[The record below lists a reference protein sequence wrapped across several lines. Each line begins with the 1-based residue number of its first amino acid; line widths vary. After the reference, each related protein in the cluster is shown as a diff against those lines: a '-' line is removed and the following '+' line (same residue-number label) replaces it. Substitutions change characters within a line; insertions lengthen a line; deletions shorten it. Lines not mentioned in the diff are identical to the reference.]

1 MRKEKK
7 FTLIELLVVIGIIA
21 ILASMLMPALQKAKE
36 KANQADCMNNIKQ
49 IGTTIMMYASDFK
62 NMYPVGIEA
71 NGKMPEDSVL
81 HNGHAFANL
90 MYCEYITTG
99 KTFNCRSAKQT
110 AVGRND
116 WDKLAGNEDDSDGKT
131 VSDTKNKYNSYLYI
145 GGLSSTEVNSEY
157 GIARDKNLNHKSYG
171 NVLWGDGHASGE
183 GGTKGENGQWY
194 KKDNYFNMNPYDKDD
209 FELVSENTLWPTSKG
224 D

>member
-1 MRKEKK
+1 MRKEKN

-62 NMYPVGIEA
+62 SMYPAGVDS
-71 NGKMPEDSVL
+71 NGAMSDSTL
-81 HNGHAFANL
+81 HNSHVFGNL

-99 KTFNCRSAKQT
+99 KTFVCRSTKQSPVARDGWAT
-110 AVGRND
+110 
-116 WDKLAGNEDDSDGKT
+116 LAGDTDTSGGKT
-131 VSDTKNKYNSYLYI
+131 DKYNSYLII
-145 GGLSSTEVNSEY
+145 GGISSIDVTAEH
-157 GIARDKNLNHKSYG
+157 GIARDKNLCHKSYG
-171 NVLWGDGHASGE
+171 NVLWGDGHATGE
-183 GGTKGENGQWY
+183 AGN
-194 KKDNYFNMNPYDKDD
+194 KKSKWQAKDD
-209 FELVSENTLWPTSKG
+209 YFSYDDMKSETGLETDNSLWKTN

>member
-1 MRKEKK
+1 MRKER

-62 NMYPVGIEA
+62 NMYPAGIDA
-71 NGKMPEDSVL
+71 SGNMSDSTL
-81 HNGHAFANL
+81 HNAHAFGNL

-99 KTFNCRSAKQT
+99 KTFNCRSTKQT
-110 AVGRND
+110 AVARDG
-116 WDKLAGNEDDSDGKT
+116 WKTLAGDTDTADGKT
-131 VSDTKNKYNSYLYI
+131 DKYNSYLYI

-157 GIARDKNLNHKSYG
+157 GIGRDKNLNHKSYG

-183 GGTKGENGQWY
+183 AGNKNTKWQE
-194 KKDNYFNMNPYDKDD
+194 KDNAFGMNPYDTDD
-209 FELVSENTLWPTSKG
+209 FELASENSLWPTKKKG
-224 D
+224 SD

>member
-1 MRKEKK
+1 MRKEKS

-62 NMYPVGIEA
+62 SMYPAGIDAE
-71 NGKMPEDSVL
+71 GKMPDDRVI
-81 HNGHAFANL
+81 HNAGVFANL

-99 KTFNCRSAKQT
+99 KTFNCRSTKHT
-110 AVGRND
+110 AVSRDG
-116 WDKLAGNEDDSDGKT
+116 WATLAGDTDTASGKT
-131 VSDTKNKYNSYLYI
+131 DKYNSYLFI
-145 GGLSSTEVNSEY
+145 GGISSVDATAEH
-157 GIARDKNLNHKSYG
+157 GIARDKNSNHKSYG
-171 NVLWGDGHASGE
+171 NVLWGDGHATGE
-183 GGTKGENGQWY
+183 AGNKNTKWQT
-194 KKDNYFNMNPYDKDD
+194 KDDYFNYDDLKTETGLETD
-209 FELVSENTLWPTSKG
+209 NALWKSN